1 MRYSRKKSFEYKEGA
16 YYFNIK
22 TGYNSSITIKRLK
35 KDQAIQT
42 FANYLK
48 ARKECEW
55 LGKWNGK
62 EFVEANYE
70 KLAAA

>member
-1 MRYSRKKSFEYKEGA
+1 MRPSRKGFEFIKGD

-22 TGYNSSITIKRLK
+22 NGYNTSITIRRMD
-35 KDQAIQT
+35 KDQAIET
-42 FANYLK
+42 FKRYLR
-48 ARKECEW
+48 ARKDCEW

-62 EFVEANYE
+62 EFTESNFE